1 MKISKNISLGEI
13 KEKTFDAI
21 VAAIFEELGTSV
33 EEFQPERTYLVSLNG
48 SKGADYEFDFGKFN
62 EGPFGQLI
70 VIKDISQRIL
80 GNPLDPRR
88 VVGKV
93 KIKGPEVKETVA
105 ESFSEIPSPL
115 PTNLSEQS
123 SVGKGKSTFFG
134 FSGKK

>member
-1 MKISKNISLGEI
+1 MKISKNISLGDL

-21 VAAIFEELGTSV
+21 VAAIFEELGTPI
-33 EEFQPERTYLVSLNG
+33 EEFQPERTYLVSMDG
-48 SKGADYEFDFGKFN
+48 AKGADYEFDFGKFG

-80 GNPLDPRR
+80 GKPLDPRK

-93 KIKGPEVKETVA
+93 KIDAIEVKETVA
-105 ESFSEIPSPL
+105 TSFPIIPPPL
-115 PTNLSEQS
+115 PTSLDKKPVVKDE
-123 SVGKGKSTFFG
+123 VKFVG